1 MFPNQ
6 TQTPGA
12 SMGAA
17 TPANDGGSKPVE
29 ATPSAGAAPSIPSSS
44 TSGVEGY

>member
-1 MFPNQ
+1 MYPSS

-17 TPANDGGSKPVE
+17 TPPSDGAKPVE
-29 ATPSAGAAPSIPSSS
+29 VTPSAGSAPSVPSSS
-44 TSGVEGY
+44 TTGVEGY